1 MNYISTYCHIVL
13 NRCFIN
19 GKQTHS
25 FNNDSF
31 DDFTKE
37 LYKFLEIEYPK
48 FYKMD
53 RLSKTAFLGVELL
66 KKSATEIVNYA
77 DNEIALLFSNNNSS
91 ALTDVNFQTSYQNG
105 GVPSPSLFVY
115 TLPNILIGE
124 IAIRNKWYGENMFTV
139 SEHFDANYF
148 VNYST
153 ILLNKNTEAL
163 LCGWLNVSNDNIEAF
178 LFFVSKKDF
187 NHLNLSLNAE
197 QLTKLF
203 NKETKQ

>member
-1 MNYISTYCHIVL
+1 MNYISSYCHIVL
-13 NRCFIN
+13 NKCFIN
-19 GKQTHS
+19 GKQTHL
-25 FNNDSF
+25 FNSDSL

-66 KKSATEIVNYA
+66 KKSATEIAHYG

-91 ALTDVNFQTSYQNG
+91 ALTDVNFQASYQNG

-124 IAIRNKWYGENMFTV
+124 IAIRNKWYGENIFTV
-139 SEHFDANYF
+139 AAQFDAEYF
-148 VNYST
+148 VNYCSV
-153 ILLNKNTEAL
+153 LLQNKAEAA
-163 LCGWLNVSNDNIEAF
+163 LCGWLEIDDVKIEAF
-178 LFFVSKKDF
+178 LFFVTKKDL
-187 NHLNLSLNAE
+187 NQLNLPLESK
-197 QLTKLF
+197 QLLELYKRT
-203 NKETKQ
+203 